1 MEKSEIKE
9 KIESLEQEMQKA
21 DFWSN
26 KDRAQATIQ
35 QIQELKDNLEG
46 FGKYDRGGAVL
57 SIFTGAGGDDAE
69 DFSRML
75 FHMYSK
81 FVQGRG
87 FDAVILNEHKTEHG
101 GYRSISIQVKGK
113 NAYGMLKN
121 ESGVHRLVRI
131 SPFNAKSKRNT
142 SFSMVEV
149 LPVFPKQDFDIDEE
163 DIEISFAKSG
173 GAGGQNVNKRETAV
187 RITHTPTG
195 LSVHSTGARSQE
207 ANRETAMSLIQAKV
221 WKRKEEEQVAK
232 ERGLA
237 ISATTDNE
245 WGSQIRSYTL
255 HPYKLAKDHR
265 TGVEIRD
272 VESVLEDGEIDEF
285 IEAQKGL

>member
-131 SPFNAKSKRNT
+131 SPFDAEQMRHT
-142 SFSMVEV
+142 SFASIEV
-149 LPVFPKQDFDIDEE
+149 IPEIETEELTIDEN
-163 DIEISFAKSG
+163 DLRIDTFM
-173 GAGGQNVNKRETAV
+173 AGGHGGQSVNTTYSAV
-187 RITHTPTG
+187 RIVHVPTG
-195 LSVHSTGARSQE
+195 ITVQCQNEKSQLQNKQSAMKVLLSRLQ
-207 ANRETAMSLIQAKV
+207 Q
-221 WKRKEEEQVAK
+221 RKEQEN
-232 ERGLA
+232 R
-237 ISATTDNE
+237 
-245 WGSQIRSYTL
+245 R
-255 HPYKLAKDHR
+255 
-265 TGVEIRD
+265 
-272 VESVLEDGEIDEF
+272 
-285 IEAQKGL
+285 